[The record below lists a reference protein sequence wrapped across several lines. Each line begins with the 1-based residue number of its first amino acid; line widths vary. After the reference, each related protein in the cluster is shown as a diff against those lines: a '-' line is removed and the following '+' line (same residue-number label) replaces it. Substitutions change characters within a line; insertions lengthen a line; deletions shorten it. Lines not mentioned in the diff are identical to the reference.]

1 MGSSASV
8 NSKIILESAS
18 LLAYNLTVFRVEGEP
33 RQAKEEKMGFVILF
47 LNTIGGILD
56 FLFFGEE
63 ALIPMPRRRL
73 PMFPIL

>member
-1 MGSSASV
+1 
-8 NSKIILESAS
+8 
-18 LLAYNLTVFRVEGEP
+18 
-33 RQAKEEKMGFVILF
+33 MGFVILF